1 MSNRPSVQLR
11 LIQLLAVIAAIAVAG
26 VVVIVP
32 YRLYQ
37 RDIRH
42 AEVSAHRVASVV
54 HVALGQ
60 AINDGKDLAD
70 LVNRLQGIADLEIR
84 LKKLGPN
91 ETHPAATSGRGSSA
105 LSGTDLD
112 VTAPPIL
119 DRDGGTWLATMH
131 FDLSPMKRESVRLII
146 DLMIAVLLGSI
157 AFSFAVFFLIRRLMI
172 EPLREVTRRVERFA
186 DGQPTGERPPYQ
198 TEELEALAD
207 ALERAR
213 TAHPGAS

>member
-1 MSNRPSVQLR
+1 
-11 LIQLLAVIAAIAVAG
+11 VIAAVAVAG
-26 VVVIVP
+26 VVTLIP

-60 AINDGKDLAD
+60 AVHDGKDVPD

-84 LKKLGPN
+84 LRKLGPN
-91 ETHPAATSGRGSSA
+91 EMHPAASSGRGSSE
-105 LSGTDLD
+105 LNGTDLD
-112 VTAPPIL
+112 FTAPPIL
-119 DRDGGTWLATMH
+119 DSDGGIWLATMH

-146 DLMIAVLLGSI
+146 DMMVAVLAGSI
-157 AFSFAVFFLIRRLMI
+157 VFSLAVFFLIRRLLI
-172 EPLREVTRRVERFA
+172 EPLHEVTKRVERFA
-186 DGQPTGERPPYQ
+186 DGQPVGALPEYETR
-198 TEELEALAD
+198 ELESLAA

-213 TAHPGAS
+213 SVQPGTH

>member
-11 LIQLLAVIAAIAVAG
+11 LIQLLAVIAAVAIAG
-26 VVVIVP
+26 VVAILP

-60 AINDGKDLAD
+60 AVHDGKDLPD

-84 LKKLGPN
+84 LRKLAPD
-91 ETHPAATSGRGSSA
+91 EMHPAASSGRGTSE
-105 LSGTDLD
+105 LDGTDLD
-112 VTAPPIL
+112 FTAPPIL
-119 DRDGGTWLATMH
+119 DRDGGSWLATMH

-146 DLMIAVLLGSI
+146 DLMIAVLLGSLV
-157 AFSFAVFFLIRRLMI
+157 FSLAVFFLIRRLLI
-172 EPLREVTRRVERFA
+172 EPLHEVTKRVEKFA
-186 DGQPTGERPPYQ
+186 DGQPVGDLPDYDTR
-198 TEELEALAD
+198 ELESLAS

-213 TAHPGAS
+213 DVHPGAS